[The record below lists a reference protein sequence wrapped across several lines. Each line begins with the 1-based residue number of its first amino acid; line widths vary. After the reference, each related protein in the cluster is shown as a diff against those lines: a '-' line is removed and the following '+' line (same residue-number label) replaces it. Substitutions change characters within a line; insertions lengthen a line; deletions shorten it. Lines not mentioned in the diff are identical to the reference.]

1 MTYDSKLMT
10 YEHFGEVLD
19 FETVN
24 QYVCAVKQLMCTQRS
39 EGLITLNSED
49 IMTDRLKRIIKEVK
63 TRKNAVTKALYKERI
78 DGEYDPFKM
87 IGEVPKIEKYLW
99 EYTNKTLSFGASS
112 LRDCFQ
118 FLMSLCEVL

>member
-1 MTYDSKLMT
+1 MAKLMTYDSKSMT

-39 EGLITLNSED
+39 EGLISLNSDD

-63 TRKNAVTKALYKERI
+63 TRKNAVTKALFKERI
-78 DGEYDPFKM
+78 DGEY
-87 IGEVPKIEKYLW
+87 
-99 EYTNKTLSFGASS
+99 
-112 LRDCFQ
+112 
-118 FLMSLCEVL
+118 